1 MIYKGSCKTE
11 DWINDAKNIY
21 KYIYTRSNK
30 NARSRCA
37 ESGKC
42 NYGLHSLTNII

>member
-21 KYIYTRSNK
+21 KYIYIHQIQQ
-30 NARSRCA
+30 
-37 ESGKC
+37 KC
-42 NYGLHSLTNII
+42 KVKMC